1 MLFFCFLRL
10 DHSDGEAAAVG
21 GDGLDE
27 GEAAV
32 PEVNEKIREA
42 GGVPVDTLVAGIE
55 EGRRSFKIVRAK
67 PDGKSYA
74 RDIANK
80 YGLSLPDIEKRLAE
94 RKQN

>member
-1 MLFFCFLRL
+1 
-10 DHSDGEAAAVG
+10 
-21 GDGLDE
+21 
-27 GEAAV
+27 
-32 PEVNEKIREA
+32 VNEKIRAA

-80 YGLSLPDIEKRLAE
+80 YGLSLSEIEKRLAE
-94 RKQN
+94 RKGNA